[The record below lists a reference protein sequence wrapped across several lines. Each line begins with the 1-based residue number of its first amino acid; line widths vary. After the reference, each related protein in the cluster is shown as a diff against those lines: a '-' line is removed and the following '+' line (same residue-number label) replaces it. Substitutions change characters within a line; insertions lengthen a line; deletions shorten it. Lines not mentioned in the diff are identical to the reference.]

1 MPREDLE
8 LVLKYRS
15 EAMTPFM
22 KRSFPRAFTV
32 ALSFPARR
40 MPAGAGAAIVS
51 GRYQE

>member
-22 KRSFPRAFTV
+22 KGHFPEHYGRIIV
-32 ALSFPARR
+32 PDRR
-40 MPAGAGAAIVS
+40 MPAGAEAAIVS
-51 GRYQE
+51 DRYQE